1 MVANSG
7 VLIVGETSGSA
18 LRPVSLEMVTAGR
31 NIAAAV
37 GGPLVAALFGAN
49 IAEAAQE
56 LAQAGVDRVV
66 VADDARLATYTAD
79 GATAVVVDVVR
90 HVNPVAVLIP
100 GTTAG
105 RDYAPRVAARLRT
118 GLAADCV
125 DLSVEQG
132 AVIAVRP
139 VLGGRVQTAVNLA
152 GSQPQ
157 MATVRPGSFEKA
169 GRVGGA
175 AEIEAIPVKLTEAD
189 QRVTVRG
196 IIQEE
201 SSGATRL
208 SEAKVIVSGGRGLKE
223 PQNFALIEELA
234 SELGAAVGAS
244 RAVVDAGWRPHH
256 EQVGQT
262 GQTVAPRLYIA
273 VGISGAVQHLV
284 GMQGADYI
292 VAINRDPDAPIFKIA
307 SFGIVGDLF
316 EVVPAIVNELRAARK

>member
-1 MVANSG
+1 MANGG
-7 VLIVGETSGSA
+7 VLIVGETTGGA

-31 NIAAAV
+31 NIAAAL

-56 LAQAGVDRVV
+56 LAQTGVDRVV
-66 VADDARLATYTAD
+66 VADDPRLGVYTAD
-79 GATAVVVDVVR
+79 AATAVLVDIVR
-90 HVNPVAVLIP
+90 RVNPVAVLIP

-125 DLSVEQG
+125 DLSVEQS

-139 VLGGRVQTAVNLA
+139 VLGGRVQTAVNFA
-152 GSQPQ
+152 GSHPQ
-157 MATVRPGSFEKA
+157 MVTVRPGSFEKA
-169 GRVGGA
+169 ERAGAA
-175 AEIEAIPVKLTEAD
+175 AEIETIPVNLTEAEL
-189 QRVTVRG
+189 RVAVRG
-196 IIQEE
+196 LMQEE
-201 SSGATRL
+201 SGGATRL

-223 PQNFALIEELA
+223 PHNFALIEELA
-234 SELGAAVGAS
+234 AELGAAVGAS
-244 RAVVDAGWRPHH
+244 RAVVDAGWRPHQ

-292 VAINRDPDAPIFKIA
+292 VAINRDPDAPIFKVA

-316 EVVPAIVNELRAARK
+316 EVVPAVINELRAARR